1 MQDATD
7 QIIELLIHWKAYVQT
22 QPSADIASFARW
34 VLEKEQKQQS
44 DVTLYQSD
52 IRQFIPETESDD
64 LQNAEMSMLWGQID
78 GYRAMIFKYALRP
91 LDIHSIDEYTLLL
104 FIELHENPS
113 KKEYVLS
120 SLLEPTTAFEM
131 IKRLKRKGFI
141 GEQENPSDRRSL
153 LMLLTEE
160 GEKRLQQAKTTLVQI
175 NRLMYAGLSVQ
186 DKSFWIS
193 ELQKMIVTVSKTLAT
208 VIREDGTT

>member
-7 QIIELLIHWKAYVQT
+7 QIIELLTHWKAYVHT
-22 QPSADIASFARW
+22 QPSANIVSFARW
-34 VLEKEQKQQS
+34 VLDEENKQRT
-44 DVTLYQSD
+44 DIARYQSD
-52 IRQFIPETESDD
+52 IRQFIPETEADD

-104 FIELHENPS
+104 FVELRENPS

-141 GEQENPSDRRSL
+141 TEQENPSDRRSL
-153 LMLLTEE
+153 LILLTEE
-160 GEKRLQQAKTTLVQI
+160 GQKRLQQAKTTLIRI

-193 ELQKMIVTVSKTLAT
+193 ELQKMIVTVSQTLET